1 MALTALLKAF
11 VSALE
16 SHMLIEILEACY
28 EAGSVWVHH
37 GVDAVGAKTRTLT
50 LLWGGLR
57 H

>member
-1 MALTALLKAF
+1 
-11 VSALE
+11 
-16 SHMLIEILEACY
+16 MLIEILEACY

-37 GVDAVGAKTRTLT
+37 GVDAGGAQTRTLT